1 MELTPDTLQE
11 TQHSRPLSKN
21 GHSLG
26 NLHWKTGELNIDVPE
41 SATSQLKVHYFAPFL
56 KVRLLKD
63 NNQYYLSGFILYDG
77 SKYAPSDDILSYN
90 LLGKTLLI
98 YLNFNSTLSTNAST
112 PAPTEIDADKYI
124 MFNII
129 FDASQ
134 FDIIRGSTIYVTCI
148 YGDPEESSSS
158 QIKVED
164 VDEL

>member
-1 MELTPDTLQE
+1 M
-11 TQHSRPLSKN
+11 
-21 GHSLG
+21 
-26 NLHWKTGELNIDVPE
+26 
-41 SATSQLKVHYFAPFL
+41 
-56 KVRLLKD
+56 
-63 NNQYYLSGFILYDG
+63 SGFILYDG